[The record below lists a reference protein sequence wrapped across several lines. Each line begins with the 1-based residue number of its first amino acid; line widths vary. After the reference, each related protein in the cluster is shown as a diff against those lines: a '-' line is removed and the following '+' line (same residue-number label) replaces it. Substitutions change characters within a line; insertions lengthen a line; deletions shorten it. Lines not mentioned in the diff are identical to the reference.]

1 MVFQT
6 ALRSLSNRSKVV
18 VGNYCSS
25 PITAEQYREKTRPLR
40 PRRSYFAP
48 AETRARPRALVEAP
62 GTAPG
67 SEWFIATAIYFHSRR
82 TGTPNIGPKWLKRQC
97 CFCSRKVRE
106 TASEHTELGWPRLAS
121 RSKSAECPRKC
132 PRPRPL
138 RPISR

>member
-1 MVFQT
+1 MARYRRNHT
-6 ALRSLSNRSKVV
+6 EKKHALYALVDPV
-18 VGNYCSS
+18 S
-25 PITAEQYREKTRPLR
+25 PPPKPVLISMTGKSGYRFSEYGHAQFERI
-40 PRRSYFAP
+40 
-48 AETRARPRALVEAP
+48 LVEAP

-106 TASEHTELGWPRLAS
+106 TAPEHTELGWPRLAS

-138 RPISR
+138 RRISR